1 MISIRIDWFDLL
13 AVQGTLKSLLQHTLK
28 VQERLSL
35 PCKFISKQL
44 SSVVS
49 PLPHSQRRCLGGQ
62 LRPLL
67 FASVTGLHGG
77 GHRDPA
83 LLFQQPVQSGKAVS
97 PQPVDRTGENRG
109 FFRIRDLVNVPFASI
124 CYLLKTFLRVLPD
137 PSVLAFAG
145 CCCAAESG
153 QTQGSLGNRLGG
165 LYNEQ

>member
-1 MISIRIDWFDLL
+1 MDWFDLL

-28 VQERLSL
+28 VQKGLFL

-49 PLPHSQRRCLGGQ
+49 PLAHSHRRYLGGQ

-83 LLFQQPVQSGKAVS
+83 LLFSSLYGPEK
-97 PQPVDRTGENRG
+97 
-109 FFRIRDLVNVPFASI
+109 L
-124 CYLLKTFLRVLPD
+124 YLL
-137 PSVLAFAG
+137 S
-145 CCCAAESG
+145 
-153 QTQGSLGNRLGG
+153 Q
-165 LYNEQ
+165 